1 MIVPGGGEHLIAAA
15 QHVLAHDLCR
25 HVRVTRLGEVAVRGA
40 TNEAALALRIKPPRG
55 FAIRNDRSDWRTRC
69 LLRSAAAATAAS
81 SASASSAATATAS
94 SSAWS
99 ALRALPAASALIAAA
114 SSVVAVVAAL
124 TGMSLIAIALLLAA
138 SLSAAPFTA
147 APFTAAPFTASR
159 CLRIVRSLLLLLWGS
174 A

>member
-15 QHVLAHDLCR
+15 QHVLPHDLCR
-25 HVRVTRLGEVAVRGA
+25 DVRIARLGEVAVCGA
-40 TNEAALALRIKPPRG
+40 TNEAAFALRIKPPRG
-55 FAIRNDRSDWRTRC
+55 FTIRNGRGDWCARC
-69 LLRSAAAATAAS
+69 LLCSAAATTTAAS
-81 SASASSAATATAS
+81 SSSSSS

-124 TGMSLIAIALLLAA
+124 TRMPLIAIALLLAA
-138 SLSAAPFTA
+138 SISAAPFSATTGLA
-147 APFTAAPFTASR
+147 AAR
-159 CLRIVRSLLLLLWGS
+159 CLRIVRSLLLLRGS